1 MMVRKVTVART
12 FDAPIITND
21 QSIERVLAAGL
32 PVVFVFTGGAAS
44 PALKEAMNRLAREH
58 AGQLLVVE
66 VPAEDNPAS
75 ASRYQIDRLPAAVAV
90 RGGQVVSK
98 AGGISA
104 TELDRHVAFLLG
116 RGPRPV
122 PTETVEAP
130 SAQRSGRGAH
140 PHVVTDAT
148 FEQDVLRSPQP
159 VLVDFWA
166 PWCGPCRIVAP
177 VVEKLAQEMAG
188 RLRVA
193 KVNVDE
199 NPFTAQRYGI
209 QGIPTM
215 LIVKNGQV
223 ADRWVGAL
231 PERALRGRVAAA
243 LRN

>member
-1 MMVRKVTVART
+1 MVKA
-12 FDAPIITND
+12 FDAPIITGD

-32 PVVFVFTGGAAS
+32 PVVFVFLDGAAS
-44 PALKEAMNRLAREH
+44 PELKETMNRLAREH
-58 AGQLLVVE
+58 TGQLLAVE
-66 VPAEDNPAS
+66 VPARDNPAS
-75 ASRYQIDRLPAAVAV
+75 VRRYQVDRLPAIVTV
-90 RGGQVVSK
+90 RGGQVLSK
-98 AGGISA
+98 AGGISG
-104 TELDRHVAFLLG
+104 TDLDKHVTFLLG
-116 RGPRPV
+116 RGPRPAQ
-122 PTETVEAP
+122 TEPAGAP
-130 SAQRSGRGAH
+130 SAQRTGGDAH
-140 PHVVTDAT
+140 PYVVTDAT
-148 FEQDVLRSPQP
+148 FDQDVLRSPQP

-199 NPFTAQRYGI
+199 NPLSAQRYGV

-215 LIVKNGQV
+215 LVVKNGQL

-231 PERALRGRVAAA
+231 PEAALRGRVTAA

>member
-1 MMVRKVTVART
+1 MVRA

-32 PVVFVFTGGAAS
+32 PVALVFLNGAAS
-44 PALKEAMNRLAREH
+44 PALQETMNRLARAH

-66 VPAEDNPAS
+66 VPAGDNPAS
-75 ASRYQIDRLPAAVAV
+75 VRRYQIDRLPAVVAV
-90 RGGQVVSK
+90 RGGQALSK
-98 AGGISA
+98 AGGISG
-104 TELDRHVAFLLG
+104 TDLDSHVAFLLG
-116 RGPRPV
+116 KGPQPAQ
-122 PTETVEAP
+122 PEAAGAP
-130 SAQRSGRGAH
+130 SAHRTGGDAH
-140 PHVVTDAT
+140 PYVVTDAT

-193 KVNVDE
+193 KVDADE
-199 NPFTAQRYGI
+199 NPFTVQRYGV

-215 LIVKNGQV
+215 LVVKNGQV

-231 PERALRGRVAAA
+231 PEPALRGRVAAA
-243 LRN
+243 LRD

>member
-1 MMVRKVTVART
+1 VIRKVTVTRT

-32 PVVFVFTGGAAS
+32 PVAFIFMNGAAS
-44 PALKEAMNRLAREH
+44 PALKESMNRLAREQ
-58 AGQLLVVE
+58 AGRLLVVE
-66 VPAEDNPAS
+66 VPAGDNPAS
-75 ASRYQIDRLPAAVAV
+75 VSRFQIDRLPAVVAV
-90 RGGQVVSK
+90 RGGRVVSK

-116 RGPRPV
+116 KGPRPA
-122 PTETVEAP
+122 PTEAAEAP
-130 SAQRSGRGAH
+130 SAQHGGGSAQ
-140 PHVVTDAT
+140 PYVVTDAT

-177 VVEKLAQEMAG
+177 VIEKLAQEMAG

-199 NPFTAQRYGI
+199 NPFTAQRFGI

-231 PERALRGRVAAA
+231 PEPALRGRVGAA
-243 LRN
+243 LRT

>member
-1 MMVRKVTVART
+1 MIRKVTVART

-32 PVVFVFTGGAAS
+32 PVVFIFMDAAAS
-44 PALKEAMNRLAREH
+44 PALKEGMNRLAREQ
-58 AGQLLVVE
+58 AGRLLVVE
-66 VPAEDNPAS
+66 VPAGDNPAS
-75 ASRYQIDRLPAAVAV
+75 VSRFQIDRLPAVVAV

-116 RGPRPV
+116 KGPRPA
-122 PTETVEAP
+122 PTEAAEAP
-130 SAQRSGRGAH
+130 SAQHGGGSAQ
-140 PHVVTDAT
+140 PYVVTDAT

-177 VVEKLAQEMAG
+177 VIEKLAQEMAG

-199 NPFTAQRYGI
+199 NPFTAQRFGI

-231 PERALRGRVAAA
+231 PEPALRGRVGAA
-243 LRN
+243 LRP